1 MNDKS
6 HVIISVDA
14 EETFEARFNTPS
26 DNNNQPIRNRR
37 KLPQSNKGHLW
48 KTYS

>member
-6 HVIISVDA
+6 QVIILADA

-26 DNNNQPIRNRR
+26 DNNNQPIINRR
-37 KLPQSNKGHLW
+37 ELPQRNKGHI
-48 KTYS
+48 